1 MKVRQIARDN
11 ERLVALVT
19 RAVDDAAI
27 PGQRRG
33 NPEILHFAWSQAW
46 EVEASLSIC
55 DDGTVEVGWPS
66 MSGSP
71 AAARAALALSSRVA
85 DLACLIEAIIARENK
100 STRAS

>member
-1 MKVRQIARDN
+1 MIRQIARDN

-19 RAVDDAAI
+19 RAVQDAAI
-27 PGQRRG
+27 PGQRG

-46 EVEASLSIC
+46 EVEASIVVC

-66 MSGSP
+66 LRGSP

-85 DLACLIEAIIARENK
+85 DLACLIETIVARE
-100 STRAS
+100 STR